1 MRCARWLAGPTSCQC
16 RNTGESVPA
25 SKAARKKTAAS
36 AAQEA
41 AKAALTAAA
50 QAHERGDLDVAERGY
65 RDALTL
71 APDLPDALQLLGVA
85 RHQKGES
92 AEALELLARAKAL
105 APRSPAVRT
114 NLAGVLNAVGR
125 HAEAAEEFRGALA
138 LDPRDAAVW
147 CNLGIALRALDRTAD
162 AAEALERAIEFA
174 PGDWKP
180 RHELAN
186 LWLSQKDYARCEQAY
201 RGYVALVPDD
211 AASLSNLAYAVQ
223 CQGRL
228 DEAEALFN
236 RAIDAAVGAPELRH
250 NLRQVMKQQGR
261 VEEARASFRALLKE
275 NPKLWTAELGVA
287 VGLLTRGAT
296 AEALATMQDLLDAF
310 PDDANIWNDV
320 ALVLLNANKTL
331 EAAEIFKRATEI
343 DPKMALAHN
352 NLGAAYMRLHH
363 ADLAIPALRQALRV
377 KSDLVDPYLNLAR
390 AYRQVG
396 ELDQANI
403 AARTAIELPDYRPP
417 NFVTLAQTFRAT
429 CDFDSLDRLGDVWE
443 NCNQL
448 IPKHLPPV
456 FLDLLVYARTREE
469 ILAFVE
475 QVKRWAEL
483 IDRQAEATALPALT
497 PRRRAPG
504 EKLRV
509 GFLSSD
515 LRTHSVTRFLLPLMT
530 KYDRSRFS
538 FHCYTP
544 IHAVG
549 DPLQVLIRDT
559 VDGFTIVE
567 NRTEYEFAKIIRD
580 DEIDILF
587 DLNGFTESSRV
598 EVLAWRPAPVQISW
612 MGYPFTCGLKAIDH
626 VVLDRFVKPDDP
638 AFLTEEPI
646 VMPEAWVCFGE
657 FADVPIAPGLPLDRN
672 GAVTFGTLNNPYK
685 YTREMIALWARI
697 MKAVPNSR
705 FLVVR
710 PEASSLTLVRNIA
723 GEFEKHGVSPDR
735 LFFFDNR
742 RERKNH
748 LGYYN
753 EIDISLDTFPL
764 TGGTTTCEATWMGVP
779 VVSLV
784 GESFHQRISYSVLM
798 QCGLEEL
805 CAFTPDDF
813 VANGI
818 ALANDVPRL
827 RAMRH
832 GLRPVL
838 RSSPLCDEPRFLHQ
852 FQEMLEQ
859 VAAHHGIR

>member
-1 MRCARWLAGPTSCQC
+1 MA
-16 RNTGESVPA
+16 A
-25 SKAARKKTAAS
+25 SKAARKKTITD

-41 AKAALTAAA
+41 AKAALTVAVK
-50 QAHERGDLDVAERGY
+50 AHEAGDLVAAERGY
-65 RDALTL
+65 EEAL
-71 APDLPDALQLLGVA
+71 AAVPDLSDALQLLGVL
-85 RHQKGES
+85 RHQQGDNIS
-92 AEALELLARAKAL
+92 ALDLLGRAKAL

-114 NLAGVLNAVGR
+114 NLASVLNALGR

-138 LDPRDAAVW
+138 LDPRDADVW
-147 CNLGIALRALDRTAD
+147 CNLGISLRALDRATE

-186 LWLSQKDYARCEQAY
+186 LWLSLKDYARCEQAY

-211 AASLSNLAYAVQ
+211 AASLSNLAYAIQ

-228 DEAEALFN
+228 DEAEELFG
-236 RAIDAAVGAPELRH
+236 RAIEAASGAPELRH
-250 NLRQVMKQQGR
+250 NLRQLMVQQGR
-261 VEEARASFRALLKE
+261 AEEARASFRALLKE
-275 NPKLWTAELGVA
+275 NPKLWTAELGIA
-287 VGLLTRGAT
+287 VGLLARGAT
-296 AEALATMQDLLDAF
+296 TEALATMQDLLDAF
-310 PDDANIWNDV
+310 PGDANIWNDV
-320 ALVLLNANKTL
+320 ALVLLNAGKTV
-331 EAAEIFKRATEI
+331 EAAEIFKKATEI
-343 DPKMALAHN
+343 DPSMALAHN
-352 NLGAAYMRLHH
+352 NLGATYMRLHRS
-363 ADLAIPALRQALRV
+363 DLAIPALREALRV
-377 KSDLVDPYLNLAR
+377 KPDLVDPYLNLSR
-390 AYRQVG
+390 AYRQIA

-403 AARTAIELPDYRPP
+403 CARTAVELPDYRPP

-456 FLDLLVYARTREE
+456 FLDLLVYARSREE
-469 ILAFVE
+469 VLAFVAL
-475 QVKRWAEL
+475 VKRWAEL
-483 IDRQAEATALPALT
+483 TDRQAEATALPAVP
-497 PRRRAPG
+497 PRRRGASD
-504 EKLRV
+504 KLRI
-509 GFLSSD
+509 GFLSAD

-549 DPLQVLIRDT
+549 DPLQVLIRDN
-559 VDGFTIVE
+559 VDSFTIVE
-567 NRTEYEFAKIIRD
+567 NRTEFEFAKIIRD

-587 DLNGFTESSRV
+587 ELNGFTESSRL

-657 FADVPIAPGLPLDRN
+657 FTDVPVAPGLPLDRN

-685 YTREMIALWARI
+685 YTREMIALWSRV
-697 MKAVPNSR
+697 MSAVPNSR

-723 GEFEKHGVSPDR
+723 HEFEKNGVPPDR

-748 LGYYN
+748 LSYYN
-753 EIDISLDTFPL
+753 EIDVSLDTFPL

-805 CAFTPDDF
+805 CAFAPEDF
-813 VANGI
+813 VAKGI
-818 ALANDVPRL
+818 ALAHDVPRL

-832 GLRPVL
+832 GLREVL
-838 RSSPLCDEPRFLHQ
+838 RASPLCDEPRFLHQ

-859 VAAHHGIR
+859 VAVHHGIR